1 MQQKTKLL
9 FVAEAVTLA
18 HFARPMELSN
28 QLSNQKFDIHFACDN
43 RCQNFLHQTSHTL
56 HAINSIPA
64 EQFRKA
70 LETGSPLY
78 DFKTLKK
85 YVEDD
90 LALIEK
96 TKPDLIISD
105 FRLSLSVSAR
115 LKNIPYVTISN
126 AYWSPYAPAHYPV
139 PCISMT
145 RMLGITVGGWLF
157 KRAAPIAFKL
167 HALPMRKLRQHYG
180 LSCLPLDLRRVYT
193 DADYTYYADLP
204 SLFPLNGAPDNHV
217 FIGPILW
224 SPPITPP
231 EWWSSLPSSRP
242 IVYVTMG
249 SSGSEHTLKTVLN
262 ALEQQQVTVI
272 ASDAGTNIPIKP
284 QSNIFIAPYLD
295 GNAAAARADM
305 VICNGGSLSCQQA
318 FAHGKPVLGIAS
330 NMDQFLNMLSVTH
343 SGSGL
348 VLRADQLTETA
359 FLHAFQRI
367 TQSPTFKQVAQSL
380 QQEINQL
387 RDQNRF
393 ATYVASL
400 CEKG

>member
-1 MQQKTKLL
+1 MQRKKKLL

-18 HFARPMELSN
+18 HFARPFQLSN
-28 QLSNQKFDIHFACDN
+28 QLSKQNFDIHFACDS
-43 RCQNFLHQTSHTL
+43 RCQNFLHQSTHSL
-56 HAINSIPA
+56 HSLHSIPS
-64 EQFRKA
+64 EQFTKA
-70 LETGSPLY
+70 LANGSPLY
-78 DFKTLKK
+78 DYTTLKH
-85 YVEDD
+85 YVEED
-90 LALIEK
+90 LALIEQV
-96 TKPDLIISD
+96 KPDLIIGD

-126 AYWSPYAPAHYPV
+126 AYWSPYAPEHYPV

-180 LSCLPLDLRRVYT
+180 LSALPLDLRRVYT
-193 DADYTYYADLP
+193 DADYTFYADLP
-204 SLFPLNGAPDNHV
+204 SLFPLNDPPDNHV

-224 SPPITPP
+224 SPPIANPD
-231 EWWSSLPSSRP
+231 WWSSLPSSRP

-249 SSGSEHTLKTVLN
+249 SSGSEHTLKTILN
-262 ALEQQQVTVI
+262 ALERQEVTVI
-272 ASDAGTNIPIKP
+272 ASAAGANIPIKP

-295 GNAAAARADM
+295 GHAAAARADI

-330 NMDQFLNMLSVTH
+330 NMDQFLNMLSVSH
-343 SGSGL
+343 SGSGI
-348 VLRADQLTETA
+348 VLRADQLTEAA

-367 TQSPTFKQVAQSL
+367 TQIPVFKQATEIL
-380 QQEINQL
+380 QMEVNQL

-393 ATYVASL
+393 ATYVTSL
-400 CEKG
+400 CEKD